1 MKTNIVDFHSHV
13 LPGIDDGSDS
23 LEMSLAMLMRSG
35 KQGIRHVV
43 ATPHFYARHDT
54 PEAFLTRRSRA
65 EARLREVMAGKQGM
79 PDLTMGAEVAFY
91 PGMSGSSAL
100 PSLCLG
106 QSKYIL
112 VELPGTPW
120 YNSIYEE
127 LQAIWDRQGLI
138 PVIAHVDRYLEPFRT
153 ERLMRKLENLPVLI
167 QSNAEFFLQKRTART
182 AFRLLRNGRI
192 HLLGSDCHNLS
203 SRAPNLGQAVEE
215 IRRKLGREALAWIT
229 EHQQDILPAA
239 KHETPSYAGA
249 YVQY

>member
-1 MKTNIVDFHSHV
+1 MKASVIDFHSHI

-23 LEMSLAMLMRSG
+23 VEMSLAMLMRSR
-35 KQGIRHVV
+35 KQGIGHVV

-54 PEAFLTRRSRA
+54 PEAFLARRARA
-65 EARLREVMAGKQGM
+65 EARLRQAMAGEAGM
-79 PDLTMGAEVAFY
+79 PRLTMGAEVAFY
-91 PGMSGSSAL
+91 PGMSGSDAL
-100 PSLCLG
+100 GSLCIG
-106 QSKYIL
+106 QSRYIL

-127 LQAIWDRQGLI
+127 LQAIWDRQGLV

-153 ERLMRKLENLPVLI
+153 ERLMGKLEDLPVLI
-167 QSNAEFFLQKRTART
+167 QANAEFFLRRSTART

-215 IRRKLGREALAWIT
+215 IRWKLGREALAWIA
-229 EHQQDILPAA
+229 EHQREILSAD
-239 KHETPSYAGA
+239 KENDPSYAGA